1 MLQQMICLPIL
12 LYLFIFL
19 MNLIDCNDYSITH
32 FNDKFCNTTDF
43 STIHFNI
50 RSISNHFDDLSI
62 FLESI
67 KSTFSLIALSEIW
80 LPSKEN
86 VQFYNIPN
94 YNFECSLRPNSNYG
108 GVGLYIHNFILY
120 KILNVNSIT
129 GSESLW
135 LTINVNNLNI
145 IIGLIY
151 RKPNANLYDFLSCL
165 DQTLNGLK
173 LDKNKLILLG
183 DFNIDLNCTNNNV
196 INYLSLLNSFNLNQ
210 LIKIPTRFT
219 KCSSTLIDHM
229 FTNIDDFFIN
239 SGTITTSIADHLPI
253 FLVCNNLKSHFTKS
267 NISIKK
273 ILDHNLFIESIN
285 NTDWKEVYGF
295 SDPNLAFNFFLS
307 LYSKSYQESHISN
320 TFKPDKYHI

>member
-1 MLQQMICLPIL
+1 
-12 LYLFIFL
+12 
-19 MNLIDCNDYSITH
+19 MNLTDCSDYSITH
-32 FNDKFCNTTDF
+32 FNDKFSNTTDF

-86 VQFYNIPN
+86 VQFYNINN
-94 YNFECSLRPNSNYG
+94 YNFECSLRSNSNYG
-108 GVGLYIHNFILY
+108 GVGLYIHNSIPY

-135 LTINVNNLNI
+135 LTINVNNVNI

-196 INYLSLLNSFNLNQ
+196 INYLSLLNSYNLNQ
-210 LIKIPTRFT
+210 LINIPTRFT
-219 KCSSTLIDHM
+219 KRSSTLIDHM

-267 NISIKK
+267 NFQSKK
-273 ILDHNLFIESIN
+273 FLIITYLLNL
-285 NTDWKEVYGF
+285 
-295 SDPNLAFNFFLS
+295 
-307 LYSKSYQESHISN
+307 
-320 TFKPDKYHI
+320 